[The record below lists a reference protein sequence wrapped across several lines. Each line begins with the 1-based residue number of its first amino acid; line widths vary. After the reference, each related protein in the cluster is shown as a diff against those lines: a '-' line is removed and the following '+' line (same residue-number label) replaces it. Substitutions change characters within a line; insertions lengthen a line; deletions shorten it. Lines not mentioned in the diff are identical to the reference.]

1 MTAPTDVQIDTF
13 IDLLANTPTN
23 DDAYN
28 EYAPPD
34 SNNAIRRAN
43 LKLYLQAMAERMPQ
57 TMMVMEAPGYRGCRL
72 TGVPVMSRKVLLEGI
87 ATLGMFGTDQGF
99 QNVDDAGFER
109 IYGEQSATI
118 VWGTLTDL
126 EVVPFIW
133 NTFPFHP
140 HKKEL
145 PLTNRKP
152 RKPETRL
159 GGEILK
165 QLMALW
171 QFEQII
177 AIGNVAY
184 DTLTEFGVD
193 CVKVRHPAQGGKND
207 FVAGLTDIF
216 DNHKATKIL
225 TTKTQRTQRTQR
237 KK

>member
-1 MTAPTDVQIDTF
+1 MIAPTDTQLDALIDT
-13 IDLLANTPTN
+13 LTNAPTT

-28 EYAPPD
+28 EYALSNP
-34 SNNAIRRAN
+34 NNAIRRAN
-43 LKLYLQAMAERMPQ
+43 LKLYLQEMAKRLPN

-72 TGVPVMSRKVLLEGI
+72 TGVPVTSRKVLLEGVP
-87 ATLGMFGTDQGF
+87 TLDMFGTDKGF
-99 QNVDDAGFER
+99 QNSDDEGFER
-109 IYGEQSATI
+109 VYGEQSATI
-118 VWGTLTDL
+118 VWNTLAEL

-140 HKKEL
+140 HKKDK

-159 GGEILK
+159 GGEIL
-165 QLMALW
+165 QHVIELW

-184 DTLTEFGVD
+184 DTMTEFDIV

-216 DNHKATKIL
+216 KG
-225 TTKTQRTQRTQR
+225 
-237 KK
+237 